1 MPLNDFTDISRIK
14 FITSRNKF
22 LAIEE
27 LAGVFSDCGFCTDN
41 EELVRTL
48 KEREEIMSTGIGFGI
63 AVPHVKI
70 PCVNKLFFG
79 IGISRDG
86 IDFDSM
92 DGEPVHLIFM
102 IVAGDNE
109 HKEYLGLLS
118 RIMEL
123 LKKDGIKDSII
134 SADTA
139 RQVFSIISGTTTDN

>member
-1 MPLNDFTDISRIK
+1 MSLTDYTDISHIK
-14 FITSRNKF
+14 FITSNSKF

-27 LAGVFSDCGFCTDN
+27 LADTFTGCGFCTDN

-70 PCVNKLFFG
+70 SCITKMFFSV
-79 IGISRDG
+79 GISREG

-102 IVAGDNE
+102 IVAGDKE

-123 LKKDGIKDSII
+123 LKKDGIKDRIIASRTPEQVLSII
-134 SADTA
+134 SETL
-139 RQVFSIISGTTTDN
+139 